1 MFKPDTK
8 GQDSGCRFL
17 SQILPSKLQME
28 GSDNSDLGF
37 DQKSVEATPYY
48 TPHHKPSLPESG
60 IEPVN
65 IDFSSPGSVVDGF
78 GACKKEELGSSST
91 ISSDSESESLS
102 PSETDRRSTPV
113 NTDLKDKTDS
123 ILLARQKDKYK
134 LLLKKY
140 NNSEGE
146 NRVRS
151 VRFLLSEQKNQR
163 LMDQLEKSK
172 GELDSVRK
180 ELKLKVNDLE
190 CAKGQVLELQKQK
203 AKLETHVP
211 DCCNKIADLMKQLEE
226 TKEQLKTSNDELVRV
241 REELGSRV
249 SDTNELQAQ
258 LEMAKENMATLEC
271 QLDSGRK
278 QILELQERI
287 SCYKANETKHARVV
301 KRLKDDMLNSEQL
314 VNWEREQMQ
323 SNIHNLS
330 EIQKKMGSAINEW
343 KARGVYLQNQLVEF
357 EAEKLRVQEQHDTEQ
372 RALMGEIS
380 CLKEE
385 LDQRRHDI
393 EAVNIDFDKHKLK
406 YDMLATERDEA
417 NAKIDKLTAEISFRD
432 NRIKEMEKEL
442 SLLRAQNTE
451 LISISEAR
459 NNLVNELKMN
469 KEELEKEVT
478 RQKVVI
484 SERAEEKRE
493 AIKQLCISL
502 EHYRSGYKELLQV
515 FTMHRRHLAAI
526 AS

>member
-1 MFKPDTK
+1 
-8 GQDSGCRFL
+8 
-17 SQILPSKLQME
+17 ME

-37 DQKSVEATPYY
+37 DQKSVEATQYY

-60 IEPVN
+60 FEPVN
-65 IDFSSPGSVVDGF
+65 IDFSSPGSGVDGF
-78 GACKKEELGSSST
+78 GACKKEELGSPST
-91 ISSDSESESLS
+91 VSSDSESESLG
-102 PSETDRRSTPV
+102 PFDNDHLDTPPV
-113 NTDLKDKTDS
+113 KTDLKDKTDS
-123 ILLARQKDKYK
+123 TTLLARQKDKYK
-134 LLLKKY
+134 ELLKKY

-146 NRVRS
+146 NRVKGLEL
-151 VRFLLSEQKNQR
+151 FLAGQKNH
-163 LMDQLEKSK
+163 LLVDQYEKCK
-172 GELDSVRK
+172 GELDNVRK

-211 DCCNKIADLMKQLEE
+211 DCCNKIAYLMKQLEE
-226 TKEQLKTSNDELVRV
+226 TKQQLKTSNDELVRV
-241 REELGSRV
+241 REELGTRMSEKH
-249 SDTNELQAQ
+249 ELQAQ
-258 LEMAKENMATLEC
+258 LEVAKENTATLEC

-278 QILELQERI
+278 QILELEERI

-301 KRLKDDMLNSEQL
+301 KRLKDDMLNSEKL

-323 SNIHNLS
+323 SNIDNLS

-343 KARGVYLQNQLVEF
+343 KDRGIYLQNQLVEF
-357 EAEKLRVQEQHDTEQ
+357 EAEKLRVQEQHATEQ
-372 RALMGEIS
+372 KALMGEIS

-393 EAVNIDFDKHKLK
+393 EAFNMDFDKHKLK
-406 YDMLATERDEA
+406 YDMLATERDEG

-432 NRIKEMEKEL
+432 NRIEEMEREL
-442 SLLRAQNTE
+442 SQLRAQHTE

-469 KEELEKEVT
+469 EEELEKEVT

-484 SERAEEKRE
+484 SERAQEKRE

-515 FTMHRRHLAAI
+515 FTRHRRHLAAI